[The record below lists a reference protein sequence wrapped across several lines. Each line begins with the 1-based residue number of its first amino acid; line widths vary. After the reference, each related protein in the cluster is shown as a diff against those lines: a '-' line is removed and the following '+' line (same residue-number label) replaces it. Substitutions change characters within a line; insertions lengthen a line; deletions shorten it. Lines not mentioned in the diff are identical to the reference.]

1 LFKFILSVVLFL
13 FCSLIAAA
21 PANFDSAKTI
31 ASRIYAPEKQEFYCG
46 CAIRWLA
53 GKGIPDLKGC
63 GYQTR
68 KNGPR
73 ANRIEWE
80 HVMPAQQ
87 FGSPLACWKKGGRE
101 HCGKSD
107 ALFKQMEA
115 DLFNL
120 KPAIGEVNGDRA
132 HYRFAMLPAQAPQ
145 YGSCEVKVDFKSR
158 LVEPRAEIRG
168 DIARIHFYMADKY
181 QLPLAKAQQQL
192 FMAWHQQDPVDETE
206 RKLQQRIAQ
215 QMGHANDFV
224 TGKKVWQLNYKL
236 SGFGLNF
243 EQNKLKEPTRTAAV
257 SSELSS
263 PLVSKQA
270 PQQASGLVLGN
281 KNSKKYHLSH
291 CSGYRQV
298 SERNQQWFESEQQ
311 ALDAGFKR
319 AGNCAAEAAL
329 GAED

>member
-1 LFKFILSVVLFL
+1 MVSVV
-13 FCSLIAAA
+13 AA
-21 PANFDSAKTI
+21 PGNFDSAKTI

-46 CAIRWLA
+46 CVIRWQG

-63 GYQTR
+63 GYQIR

-87 FGSPLACWKKGGRE
+87 FGSPLACWKEGGRE
-101 HCGKSD
+101 RCGKVD

-132 HYRFAMLPAQAPQ
+132 HYRFSLLPTQAPQ
-145 YGSCEVKVDFKSR
+145 YGTCQVKVDFKSR

-181 QLPLAKAQQQL
+181 QIPLAKAQQQL
-192 FMAWHQQDPVDETE
+192 FMAWHRQDPVDETE

-224 TGKKVWQLNYKL
+224 TGKKVWQLNYTP
-236 SGFGLNF
+236 SGFGLN
-243 EQNKLKEPTRTAAV
+243 KAKTTAVTAAV
-257 SSELSS
+257 S
-263 PLVSKQA
+263 KGQ
-270 PQQASGLVLGN
+270 VLGN
-281 KNSKKYHLSH
+281 KRSKLYHFSH

-319 AGNCAAEAAL
+319 AGNCSATAVL

>member
-1 LFKFILSVVLFL
+1 LFKFIFSFFL
-13 FCSLIAAA
+13 FTFCAAATAA
-21 PANFDSAKTI
+21 PANFDSAKTV

-46 CAIRWLA
+46 CAIRWQA

-63 GYQTR
+63 GYQIR

-101 HCGKSD
+101 QCGKTD
-107 ALFKQMEA
+107 VLFKQMEA

-181 QLPLAKAQQQL
+181 KLPLAKAQQQL
-192 FMAWHQQDPVDETE
+192 FMAWHQQDPVDDTE

-224 TGKKVWQLNYKL
+224 TGKKVWLLNYKV

-243 EQNKLKEPTRTAAV
+243 EQNKATEPTRTAAAPSV
-257 SSELSS
+257 QPS
-263 PLVSKQA
+263 VQA
-270 PQQASGLVLGN
+270 PALASDQVLGN
-281 KNSKKYHLSH
+281 KRSKLYHLSH

>member
-1 LFKFILSVVLFL
+1 MLFKFIFSFL
-13 FCSLIAAA
+13 FIYCAVLAAA

-46 CAIRWLA
+46 CAIRWQG
-53 GKGIPDLKGC
+53 GKGIPDLKAC
-63 GYQTR
+63 GYQIR

-87 FGSPLACWKKGGRE
+87 FGSPLACWKQGGRE
-101 HCGKSD
+101 QCGKTD

-132 HYRFAMLPAQAPQ
+132 HYRFAMLPSQAPQ

-181 QLPLAKAQQQL
+181 QIPLAKAQQQL

-236 SGFGLNF
+236 SGFGLTTA
-243 EQNKLKEPTRTAAV
+243 KTTAVTAAV
-257 SSELSS
+257 SKGE
-263 PLVSKQA
+263 
-270 PQQASGLVLGN
+270 VLGN
-281 KNSKKYHLSH
+281 KRSKLYHFSH
-291 CSGYRQV
+291 CSGFSQV

-319 AGNCAAEAAL
+319 AGNCSAEASI

>member
-1 LFKFILSVVLFL
+1 LFKFIFSVALFVLSAAV
-13 FCSLIAAA
+13 AAA

-31 ASRIYAPEKQEFYCG
+31 ASRIYALEKQEFYCG
-46 CAIRWLA
+46 CTIRWQA

-63 GYQTR
+63 GYQIR

-101 HCGKSD
+101 QCGKTD
-107 ALFKQMEA
+107 VLFKQMEA

-132 HYRFAMLPAQAPQ
+132 HYRFGMLPAQAPQ

-224 TGKKVWQLNYKL
+224 TGKKVWQLNYKV
-236 SGFGLNF
+236 SGFGLTTP
-243 EQNKLKEPTRTAAV
+243 KENRQTVAV
-257 SSELSS
+257 SSG
-263 PLVSKQA
+263 Q
-270 PQQASGLVLGN
+270 VLGN
-281 KNSKKYHLSH
+281 KRSKLYHLSH

-319 AGNCAAEAAL
+319 AGNCSAEASI

>member
-1 LFKFILSVVLFL
+1 MFKFVFSVALFVLSAV
-13 FCSLIAAA
+13 ANAA

-46 CAIRWLA
+46 CAIRWQA

-63 GYQTR
+63 GYQIR

-101 HCGKSD
+101 QCGKTD
-107 ALFKQMEA
+107 VLFKQMEA

-192 FMAWHQQDPVDETE
+192 FMAWHQQDPVDDTE

-224 TGKKVWQLNYKL
+224 TGKKIWQINYKA
-236 SGFGLNF
+236 SGFGLTTP
-243 EQNKLKEPTRTAAV
+243 KESRQTAAV
-257 SSELSS
+257 SSG
-263 PLVSKQA
+263 Q
-270 PQQASGLVLGN
+270 VLGN
-281 KNSKKYHLSH
+281 KRSKLYHLSH

-311 ALDAGFKR
+311 ALNAGFKR
-319 AGNCAAEAAL
+319 AGNCSAEASI

>member
-1 LFKFILSVVLFL
+1 MVFAV
-13 FCSLIAAA
+13 AAA

-46 CAIRWLA
+46 CAIRWQA

-63 GYQTR
+63 GYQIR

-101 HCGKSD
+101 QCGKTD
-107 ALFKQMEA
+107 VLFKQMEA

-132 HYRFAMLPAQAPQ
+132 HYRFAMLPTQAPQ
-145 YGSCEVKVDFKSR
+145 YGSCDVKVDFKSR

-181 QLPLAKAQQQL
+181 QIPLAKAQQQL
-192 FMAWHQQDPVDETE
+192 FMAWHQQDPVDDTE

-224 TGKKVWQLNYKL
+224 TGKKLWQLNYKV
-236 SGFGLNF
+236 SGFGLTKVK
-243 EQNKLKEPTRTAAV
+243 QTTQTAAV
-257 SSELSS
+257 SALPSTT
-263 PLVSKQA
+263 QT
-270 PQQASGLVLGN
+270 SGQVLGN
-281 KNSKKYHLSH
+281 KRSKLYHLSH

-298 SERNQQWFESEQQ
+298 AERNQRWFDTEQQ
-311 ALDAGFKR
+311 ALNAGFKR
-319 AGNCAAEAAL
+319 AGNCSAEASV

>member
-1 LFKFILSVVLFL
+1 LFRFIFSFAFFVVFTV
-13 FCSLIAAA
+13 AAA

-31 ASRIYAPEKQEFYCG
+31 ASRIYAPEQQEFYCG
-46 CAIRWLA
+46 CAIRWQA

-63 GYQTR
+63 GYQIR

-101 HCGKSD
+101 QCGKTD
-107 ALFKQMEA
+107 VLFKQMEA

-132 HYRFAMLPAQAPQ
+132 HYRFGMLPAQASQ

-224 TGKKVWQLNYKL
+224 TGKKVWQLNYKV
-236 SGFGLNF
+236 SGFGLTKAK
-243 EQNKLKEPTRTAAV
+243 QTTQTAAV
-257 SSELSS
+257 SALPST
-263 PLVSKQA
+263 A
-270 PQQASGLVLGN
+270 QASGQVLGN
-281 KNSKKYHLSH
+281 KRSKLYHLSH

-298 SERNQQWFESEQQ
+298 SERNQQWFDTEQQ
-311 ALDAGFKR
+311 ALNAGFKR
-319 AGNCAAEAAL
+319 AGNCSAEASI

>member
-1 LFKFILSVVLFL
+1 MFRFIFLSLFFVVFAV
-13 FCSLIAAA
+13 IAA
-21 PANFDSAKTI
+21 PANFDSAKTV

-46 CAIRWLA
+46 CAIRWQG

-63 GYQTR
+63 GYQIR

-87 FGSPLACWKKGGRE
+87 FGSPLACWKQGGRE
-101 HCGKSD
+101 QCGKTD

-132 HYRFAMLPAQAPQ
+132 HYRFAMLGDLAPQ

-181 QLPLAKAQQQL
+181 QIPLAKAQQQL
-192 FMAWHQQDPVDETE
+192 FMAWHQQDPVDDPE

-215 QMGHANDFV
+215 HMGHANDFV
-224 TGKKVWQLNYKL
+224 TGKKVWQLNYKV
-236 SGFGLNF
+236 SGFGLHRS
-243 EQNKLKEPTRTAAV
+243 KETAVTAAV
-257 SSELSS
+257 N
-263 PLVSKQA
+263 
-270 PQQASGLVLGN
+270 SGHVLGN
-281 KNSKKYHLSH
+281 KRSKLYHLSH
-291 CSGYRQV
+291 CSGFTQV

-311 ALDAGFKR
+311 ALEAGFKR
-319 AGNCAAEAAL
+319 AGNCSAGSAI

>member
-1 LFKFILSVVLFL
+1 MF
-13 FCSLIAAA
+13 SLIFFSVSIVKAA
-21 PANFDSAKTI
+21 PANFDSAKTV
-31 ASRIYAPEKQEFYCG
+31 ATRIYAPEKQEFYCG
-46 CAIRWLA
+46 CAIRWQA

-63 GYQTR
+63 GYQIR

-101 HCGKSD
+101 QCGKTD

-132 HYRFAMLPAQAPQ
+132 HYRFAMLPAQMPQ

-224 TGKKVWQLNYKL
+224 TGKKVWQLNYKA
-236 SGFGLNF
+236 SGFGLN
-243 EQNKLKEPTRTAAV
+243 QPKGTAVTAAV
-257 SSELSS
+257 AAG
-263 PLVSKQA
+263 Q
-270 PQQASGLVLGN
+270 VLGN
-281 KNSKKYHLSH
+281 KRSKLYHLSH

-298 SERNQQWFESEQQ
+298 SERNQQWFESEQK

-319 AGNCAAEAAL
+319 AGNCSAEASI

>member
-1 LFKFILSVVLFL
+1 VVF
-13 FCSLIAAA
+13 AVVAA
-21 PANFDSAKTI
+21 PANFDSAKTV

-46 CAIRWLA
+46 CTIRWQA

-63 GYQTR
+63 GYQIR

-101 HCGKSD
+101 QCGKTD
-107 ALFKQMEA
+107 VLFKQMEA

-132 HYRFAMLPAQAPQ
+132 HYRFGMLPAQAPQ

-243 EQNKLKEPTRTAAV
+243 EQNKATEPARTAAAPSIQRSV
-257 SSELSS
+257 QSSI
-263 PLVSKQA
+263 
-270 PQQASGLVLGN
+270 QASGQVLGN
-281 KNSKKYHLSH
+281 KRSKLYHLSH

-298 SERNQQWFESEQQ
+298 SERNQQWFDTEQQ
-311 ALDAGFKR
+311 ALNAGFKR
-319 AGNCAAEAAL
+319 AGNCSAEASI

>member
-1 LFKFILSVVLFL
+1 MFKFVFSVALFVLSAV
-13 FCSLIAAA
+13 ANAA

-46 CAIRWLA
+46 CAIRWQA

-63 GYQTR
+63 GYQIR

-101 HCGKSD
+101 QCGKTD
-107 ALFKQMEA
+107 VLFKQMEA

-132 HYRFAMLPAQAPQ
+132 HYRFGMLPAQAPQ

-158 LVEPRAEIRG
+158 LVEPRAAIRG

-224 TGKKVWQLNYKL
+224 TGKKVWQLNYKV
-236 SGFGLNF
+236 SGFGLTTP
-243 EQNKLKEPTRTAAV
+243 KESRQTVAV
-257 SSELSS
+257 SAG
-263 PLVSKQA
+263 Q
-270 PQQASGLVLGN
+270 VLGN
-281 KNSKKYHLSH
+281 KRSKLYHLSH

-319 AGNCAAEAAL
+319 AGNCSAEASL

>member
-1 LFKFILSVVLFL
+1 LFKFVFSVALFVLSAV
-13 FCSLIAAA
+13 ANAA

-46 CAIRWLA
+46 CAIRWQA

-63 GYQTR
+63 GYQIR

-101 HCGKSD
+101 QCGKTD
-107 ALFKQMEA
+107 VVFKQMEA

-192 FMAWHQQDPVDETE
+192 FMAWHQQDPVDDTE

-224 TGKKVWQLNYKL
+224 TGKKIWQINYKA
-236 SGFGLNF
+236 SGFGLTTP
-243 EQNKLKEPTRTAAV
+243 KESRQTAAV
-257 SSELSS
+257 SSG
-263 PLVSKQA
+263 Q
-270 PQQASGLVLGN
+270 VLGN
-281 KNSKKYHLSH
+281 KRSKLYHLSH

-311 ALDAGFKR
+311 ALNAGFKR
-319 AGNCAAEAAL
+319 AGNCSAEASI

>member
-1 LFKFILSVVLFL
+1 MVFTV
-13 FCSLIAAA
+13 AAA

-46 CAIRWLA
+46 CAIRWQA

-63 GYQTR
+63 GYQIR

-73 ANRIEWE
+73 AHRIEWE

-101 HCGKSD
+101 QCGKTD
-107 ALFKQMEA
+107 VLFKQMEA

-192 FMAWHQQDPVDETE
+192 FMAWHQQDPVDDTE

-224 TGKKVWQLNYKL
+224 TGKKLWQLNYKL
-236 SGFGLNF
+236 SGFGLN
-243 EQNKLKEPTRTAAV
+243 QTKQPTQVAAV
-257 SSELSS
+257 LT
-263 PLVSKQA
+263 QD
-270 PQQASGLVLGN
+270 ASGQVLGN
-281 KNSKKYHLSH
+281 KRSKLYHLSH

-319 AGNCAAEAAL
+319 AGNCSAEASI

>member
-1 LFKFILSVVLFL
+1 MFKFIFSFAFFVVWAV
-13 FCSLIAAA
+13 AAA
-21 PANFDSAKTI
+21 PANFDSAKTV
-31 ASRIYAPEKQEFYCG
+31 ASRIYASEKQEFYCG
-46 CAIRWLA
+46 CAIRWQA

-63 GYQTR
+63 GYQIR

-87 FGSPLACWKKGGRE
+87 FGSPLACWKQGGRE
-101 HCGKSD
+101 QCGKTD
-107 ALFKQMEA
+107 RLFKQMEA

-132 HYRFAMLPAQAPQ
+132 HYRFGMLPAQAPQ

-181 QLPLAKAQQQL
+181 QLNLAKAQQQL

-224 TGKKVWQLNYKL
+224 TGKKVWQLNYKV

-243 EQNKLKEPTRTAAV
+243 EQNKAKEPTRTAAAP
-257 SSELSS
+257 SIQPSI
-263 PLVSKQA
+263 QA
-270 PQQASGLVLGN
+270 TAQASGQVLGN
-281 KNSKKYHLSH
+281 KRSKLYHLSH
-291 CSGYRQV
+291 CSGYSQV
-298 SERNQQWFESEQQ
+298 SERNQQWFDTEQQ
-311 ALDAGFKR
+311 ALNAGFKR
-319 AGNCAAEAAL
+319 AGNCSAEASI

>member
-1 LFKFILSVVLFL
+1 MFKFVFSVALFVLSAV
-13 FCSLIAAA
+13 ANAA

-46 CAIRWLA
+46 CAIRWQA

-63 GYQTR
+63 GYQIR

-101 HCGKSD
+101 QCGKTD
-107 ALFKQMEA
+107 VLFKQMEA

-132 HYRFAMLPAQAPQ
+132 HYRFGMLPAQAPQ

-224 TGKKVWQLNYKL
+224 TGKKVWQLNYKV
-236 SGFGLNF
+236 SGFGLTTP
-243 EQNKLKEPTRTAAV
+243 KENRQTVAV
-257 SSELSS
+257 SAG
-263 PLVSKQA
+263 Q
-270 PQQASGLVLGN
+270 VLGN
-281 KNSKKYHLSH
+281 KRSKLYHLSH

-319 AGNCAAEAAL
+319 AGNCSVEASL

>member
-1 LFKFILSVVLFL
+1 MFCAVFFALSIV
-13 FCSLIAAA
+13 ANAA

-46 CAIRWLA
+46 CAIRWQS

-63 GYQTR
+63 GYQIR

-87 FGSPLACWKKGGRE
+87 FGSPLACWKLGGRE
-101 HCGKSD
+101 QCGKTD
-107 ALFKQMEA
+107 VLFKQMEA

-181 QLPLAKAQQQL
+181 QIPLARAQQQL
-192 FMAWHQQDPVDETE
+192 FMAWHQQDPVDLTE

-224 TGKKVWQLNYKL
+224 TGKKVWQLNYKA
-236 SGFGLNF
+236 SGFGLN
-243 EQNKLKEPTRTAAV
+243 QTKQPTQVAAILTQG
-257 SSELSS
+257 SSG
-263 PLVSKQA
+263 Q
-270 PQQASGLVLGN
+270 VLGN
-281 KNSKKYHLSH
+281 KRSKLYHLSH
-291 CSGYRQV
+291 CSGYRKV
-298 SERNQQWFESEQQ
+298 SERNQQWFDTEQQ
-311 ALDAGFKR
+311 ALNAGFKR
-319 AGNCAAEAAL
+319 AGNCSAEASI